1 MFTST
6 GSQFFRKA
14 ALCALTISS
23 LVNLLAIRS
32 IQKGPTVDDSAYSY
46 IGDDFPTEL
55 PIVLD
60 TVEMVFED
68 FAPDGH
74 FSQTGLN
81 SWLEWHAVDYFP
93 RAHGFVSLGPQG
105 RQFGVS
111 MFHQL
116 HCLEMLRESM
126 INGPDGHA
134 AHCLNFLRQA
144 ILCNADHP
152 RDGEGDD
159 TYMQGLDTG
168 IRVHQTKPDEL

>member
-32 IQKGPTVDDSAYSY
+32 IQKGPTVDDSAYSTHRTLDTALDLSSVPITGY

-105 RQFGVS
+105 TLPNAACHHFHRCDVQCRAAIWRIHVS
-111 MFHQL
+111 PTAL
-116 HCLEMLRESM
+116 S
-126 INGPDGHA
+126 
-134 AHCLNFLRQA
+134 
-144 ILCNADHP
+144 
-152 RDGEGDD
+152 RDA
-159 TYMQGLDTG
+159 
-168 IRVHQTKPDEL
+168 